1 MNKIVE
7 FARSRRVSLPGV
19 LILPLLTAMLLAQT
33 AGNWTQKSPPASPS
47 ARSLHS
53 IVYDAAHG
61 QVVLFGGVF
70 QGENDPRLGNFLG
83 DTWIWDGTNW
93 NQKSPQTSPRSR
105 YAFGMAYDSTQSQI
119 VLFGGALGFN
129 ANLGDTWAW
138 DGTNWTQKS
147 PQTSPPARGYC
158 VMAYDAAH
166 QQVVLFGGYSE
177 PPAGPPFVAGTR
189 WGDTWVWDG
198 TNWTQKSPQ
207 SSPSART
214 GAAMVYD
221 AAHGQV
227 VLFGGFVSAGLNDTW
242 VWDGSNW
249 TQKFPQTSPGTRS
262 GHAMAYDSTRGQV
275 VLFSGNIND
284 TWIWDGSNW
293 TQESPQTS
301 PPARHNHAMAYDS
314 ARDQVVL
321 FGGSDPTGQD
331 LSDTWVWNGGVI
343 APVISAVVNGA
354 SFAGGGVVPGEI
366 ATAFGTNLTSA
377 TGINLTSVLPLPST
391 FLNDSL
397 IVNNKQVALF
407 AVDSVNGQQ
416 QINFQVPWEVASG
429 PNATIAV
436 SNGSTVGAS
445 ISVAV
450 LAAQPGIFNYSAG
463 GSTFGAILHANFRLA
478 NTADPAKPGETV
490 LIYCTGLGAVSS
502 PPADGEPGK
511 GQPTVATPTVTIGG
525 TKATVSFSGL
535 APGFVGLY
543 QINVEVP
550 DGLAAGNQPVVV
562 EVAGAFS
569 NSVLLPVE

>member
-70 QGENDPRLGNFLG
+70 QGNNDPRVGNFLG

-105 YAFGMAYDSTQSQI
+105 YAFGMAYDSTQSQV

-129 ANLGDTWAW
+129 TNLGDTWAW

-249 TQKFPQTSPGTRS
+249 TQKFPQTSPGTRA

-321 FGGSDPTGQD
+321 FGGSAPTGQD

-543 QINVEVP
+543 QINVEIP

>member
-7 FARSRRVSLPGV
+7 FARSRRFSLPGV

-331 LSDTWVWNGGVI
+331 LSDTWVWNGGAI
-343 APVISAVVNGA
+343 APVVSAVVNGA

-416 QINFQVPWEVASG
+416 QINFQVPWEVVSG

-490 LIYCTGLGAVSS
+490 LIYCTGLGAVTS
-502 PPADGEPGK
+502 PPADGEPGN
-511 GQPTVATPTVTIGG
+511 GQPTVATLTVTIGG